1 MELDKNTQEKIK
13 LINERNA
20 FKNQVKELQE
30 KLEKQEKEVQKKLEK
45 KDKIIQKFL
54 NVLEIYGDS
63 NNWDDFY
70 DEYGKAVGK
79 KKIFNYNNDF
89 GYLQAQEVVFNYLV
103 KQEV

>member
-1 MELDKNTQEKIK
+1 MELDANTQEKIK

-20 FKNQVKELQE
+20 FKNQVKEHQE
-30 KLEKQEKEVQKKLEK
+30 KLKKKNE
-45 KDKIIQKFL
+45 IIQKFV
-54 NVLEIYGDS
+54 NVLKIYGDS

-70 DEYGKAVGK
+70 DEYGETVGK

-89 GYLQAQEVVFNYLV
+89 GYLPAQEVVFNYLV